1 MLNRRVFGT
10 DPDLGSN
17 EIPMGAT
24 VLRQVRPASVPLL
37 PRLRP
42 GTGKVRLVDSTSALV
57 ATRKFRLETHIGVR
71 EKCLYIR
78 LGQTYP
84 LPQR

>member
-1 MLNRRVFGT
+1 
-10 DPDLGSN
+10 
-17 EIPMGAT
+17 

-42 GTGKVRLVDSTSALV
+42 RTDELRLVGTNSALW
-57 ATRKFRLETHIGVR
+57 ATRKFRPETQTGVR
-71 EKCLYIR
+71 EGYLYIR
-78 LGQTYP
+78 FPQTYP

>member
-10 DPDLGSN
+10 DPDLGFN
-17 EIPMGAT
+17 EIPRRAI
-24 VLRQVRPASVPLL
+24 LWQARPASMPLL
-37 PRLRP
+37 PRMRPRTGELRLA
-42 GTGKVRLVDSTSALV
+42 GTTSALS
-57 ATRKFRLETHIGVR
+57 ATRKFRRETQTGVR
-71 EKCLYIR
+71 ERYLYIR